1 MSVVLRSVPAGG
13 VAVGNPARI
22 VGEDETEG

>member
-1 MSVVLRSVPAGG
+1 VLRSVPAGG

-22 VGEDETEG
+22 VGEGEAEG